1 MTSKTM
7 AAAQTCSADDVLALI
22 KSRRTAGRIH
32 PERLPPREQIERLLE
47 AFTWAPNHKLT
58 QPWRFFIITGEAR
71 KAMGDLY
78 RSIVLADAPDSPELR
93 MRADITAKKP
103 LRAPVT
109 IMVVCQ
115 TAEGPPRLRKEDY
128 AACAAGVQN
137 MLLLAMSM
145 GLAAKWNTGALIDDE
160 HFKRHY
166 GLPPT
171 AEVVGLVYLGYA
183 DGVLPSPPPRR
194 PISELIR
201 WLGDTP

>member
-1 MTSKTM
+1 M

-47 AFTWAPNHKLT
+47 AFTWVPNHKLT

-115 TAEGPPRLRKEDY
+115 TAAASPQRGLCRMCGRHPEHAAARDEYGPRSEVEYWGTHRRRALQTPLR
-128 AACAAGVQN
+128 
-137 MLLLAMSM
+137 
-145 GLAAKWNTGALIDDE
+145 LAADGGSRRSRLSRLCRWRIAVAAA
-160 HFKRHY
+160 
-166 GLPPT
+166 T
-171 AEVVGLVYLGYA
+171 A
-183 DGVLPSPPPRR
+183 
-194 PISELIR
+194 
-201 WLGDTP
+201 THQ